1 MAQKIS
7 LVNEETTVGKL
18 DAFKNAR
25 TANANGRIINNYEN
39 GVSEVKIL
47 GRIPNTKSANY
58 TDSSLMGNTINTTLN
73 GAITLNGASS
83 YTIYYSESDSADSD
97 LNKVSNG
104 WSTAVAN
111 YSAAKSYLI
120 VLDNEMV
127 SHKDVSWS
135 YSLNIPAEVNYKD
148 QIKSNYMVYLN
159 NNSETGTVAE
169 TKASPEITLKA
180 EDGPSIEARLYTY
193 DFENNGT
200 VTYGKKSN
208 NVHRNKKYRKSSFRK
223 C

>member
-1 MAQKIS
+1 
-7 LVNEETTVGKL
+7 
-18 DAFKNAR
+18 
-25 TANANGRIINNYEN
+25 
-39 GVSEVKIL
+39 
-47 GRIPNTKSANY
+47 
-58 TDSSLMGNTINTTLN
+58 MGNTINTTLN

-111 YSAAKSYLI
+111 YSATKSYLI

-169 TKASPEITLKA
+169 TKVSPEITLKA

-200 VTYGKKSN
+200 VTYGKRVTMYTEIKIQE
-208 NVHRNKKYRKSSFRK
+208 VKF
-223 C
+223 